1 MMPAP
6 TVSVILTSY
15 NQAPWLRQSIDSVL
29 AQTFPDWELLAV
41 DNGST
46 DSSPDIIRSYES
58 DPRVTMVRYERN
70 TAHTVVSNDAVR
82 RARGRHIS
90 ILYSDDYYL
99 PEKLERQ
106 APALDRLPARYGAV
120 YSGGFRLMADGR
132 MVEEPCGTAD
142 GNVLAPLL
150 TGPQLFRPIAPL
162 VRRECMLRY
171 PFDESLFMEGEGI
184 FTKIA
189 LGYEFHPVPGPL
201 VVMRDHEGNAGKGIH
216 SNLKRGVAICD
227 RIFGH
232 PEFPPELRH
241 LRGPLLGDTYR
252 LGGWQTIRRER
263 NYAQGQEW
271 LRAAVGSD
279 PKLRFDPRV
288 VAGLTLSALPRRV
301 ADLCL
306 SLLDGAVG
314 APPPPSGGITQIE
327 SPARETND
335 HAVQQR

>member
-1 MMPAP
+1 MSVPV
-6 TVSVILTSY
+6 VSVILTSY
-15 NQAPWLRQSIDSVL
+15 NQAAFLRQSIESVL
-29 AQTFPDWELLAV
+29 AQTYPDWELV
-41 DNGST
+41 VMDNGST
-46 DSSPDIIRSYES
+46 DGSPDIIRSYES
-58 DPRVTMVRYERN
+58 DPRVTAVRYERN

-82 RARGRHIS
+82 RARGQYIS
-90 ILYSDDYYL
+90 FLYSDDYYL
-99 PEKLERQ
+99 PVKLERQ
-106 APALDRLPARYGAV
+106 VPELDRLPARYGVV
-120 YSGGFRLMADGR
+120 YSGGCRLMADGQ

-142 GNVLAPLL
+142 GNVLEPLL

-162 VRRECMLRY
+162 VRRECLERY

-189 LGYEFHPVPGPL
+189 LGYEFHPLPGPV

-232 PEFPPELRH
+232 ADFPPTLRH
-241 LRGPLLGDTYR
+241 LRGPLLGETYR

-263 NYAQGQEW
+263 NYTQGKEW
-271 LRAAVGSD
+271 LRAAVASD
-279 PKLRFDPRV
+279 RRLCFDPRV
-288 VAGLTLSALPRRV
+288 VAGLSLSALPRRV

-306 SLLDGAVG
+306 SMLDHAVG
-314 APPPPSGGITQIE
+314 AAPPPAGGITQIE
-327 SPARETND
+327 GPAGQTDD